1 MVNLPAAQDVFEFN
15 NLNFDEDYSGV
26 VWTLCTN
33 WIENWKDVLKWENKI
48 RIYDEFFLLFDE
60 STCDGSYSCS
70 SSGACM
76 SAYGAAS
83 FSYPVSYSCTSS
95 GTYGSVY
102 DVATYFFCPV
112 ATDLVRWRVW
122 DPGSVISREINIW
135 RLGCSGSR
143 YQ

>member
-48 RIYDEFFLLFDE
+48 RLYDEFFLLFDE

-70 SSGACM
+70 SSGACV

-83 FSYPVSYSCTSS
+83 FSCPVS
-95 GTYGSVY
+95 
-102 DVATYFFCPV
+102 
-112 ATDLVRWRVW
+112 
-122 DPGSVISREINIW
+122 
-135 RLGCSGSR
+135 
-143 YQ
+143 